1 VGTHGA
7 AYCAVFRVPQ
17 EEIHLQALNI
27 LIVDDNR
34 EAAELFQELLEMQ
47 GHSVRVAFDG
57 AQALAAAAQSQPGVF
72 LVDLT
77 LPDIHGVELAR
88 RLRASALPAEPLMVA
103 VSGHAQA
110 SAGSEGEAEVFDHY
124 LQKPVNFDKLERIL
138 SDHAAAP

>member
-1 VGTHGA
+1 MPVA
-7 AYCAVFRVPQ
+7 AYCALFQASR
-17 EEIHLQALNI
+17 EEIHLTALNI

-47 GHSVRVAFDG
+47 GHAVRVAFDG
-57 AQALAAAAQSQPGVF
+57 AQALAEAGQSQPGVF

-88 RLRASALPAEPLMVA
+88 QLRDAALPAKPLIVA

-110 SAGSEGEAEVFDHY
+110 STSSEGEAEVFDHY

-138 SDHAAAP
+138 NYHAATL